1 MKLDLHYTDP
11 RLVDLYDVDNPRGID
26 YDFYIQL
33 AKDIKA
39 KTIIDLGCGTGL
51 LTRELA
57 SYGWKVT
64 GIDPATTMLAYAQKQ
79 PNAHLVQWIEGDSSA
94 LGTPSADLVLMTGNV
109 AQVFL
114 EDSDWLIT
122 LYHIYDALRP
132 GGYVT
137 FESRNP
143 EAREWES
150 WKPESSCERIQ
161 TAHGE
166 MECWVELVSVQD
178 SKVHFQG
185 HNVFTKTGEVLIVDS
200 TLRFRTE
207 QEIRNSL
214 EQVGFQVCHVYGGWH
229 HEPLSSKSR
238 VMVFVA
244 QHPKLDSF
252 SVSNNYCTDNDYSDL
267 GSLESKP

>member
-11 RLVDLYDVDNPRGID
+11 RLVDLYDTDNPRGID

-39 KTIIDLGCGTGL
+39 ETILDLGCGTGL

-57 SYGWKVT
+57 SHGWKVT
-64 GIDPATTMLAYAQKQ
+64 GVDPAPAMLTYAQKQ
-79 PNAHLVQWIEGDSSA
+79 ATAELVQWLEGDSSK
-94 LGTPSADLVLMTGNV
+94 LGTPQADLILMTGNV
-109 AQVFL
+109 VQVFL
-114 EDSDWLIT
+114 EDSGWLTT
-122 LYHIYDALRP
+122 LHHIYDALCP
-132 GGYVT
+132 GGYVA

-143 EAREWES
+143 EAREWET
-150 WKPESSCERIQ
+150 WKRDSNYERIQ
-161 TAHGE
+161 TPHGE

-178 SKVHFQG
+178 GKVHFQG
-185 HNVFTKTGEVLIVDS
+185 HNVFTATGEILVVDS

-214 EQVGFQVCHVYGGWH
+214 EQVGFQIRHVYGGWH
-229 HEPLSSKSR
+229 YEALTSKSR

-244 QHPKLDSF
+244 QRP
-252 SVSNNYCTDNDYSDL
+252 
-267 GSLESKP
+267 ESSPT